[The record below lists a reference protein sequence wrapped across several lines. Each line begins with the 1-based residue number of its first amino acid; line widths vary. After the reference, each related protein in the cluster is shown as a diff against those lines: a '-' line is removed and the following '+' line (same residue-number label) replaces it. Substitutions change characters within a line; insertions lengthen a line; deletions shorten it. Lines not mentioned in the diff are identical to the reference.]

1 MARSKKTQKEEPAM
15 DETKMA
21 AMKEEER
28 RKLIADFNV
37 NNDGKIWIDPD
48 KIPTEDDVREAQ
60 KVFEDTAAAL
70 RDKNDYVI
78 AKKED
83 ALKVAK
89 FMKEFNDNAFWTQRM
104 FVGVLN
110 FSDLLNEFI
119 NGFDEENPKD
129 LSLEYAPVQYAY
141 LLFENFA
148 GFGYD
153 GAKHMAEIWDDYVN
167 VYDKLHELVDWYKA
181 ETTRIDSLRDVWA
194 LMEQGY
200 YAKVTE

>member
-48 KIPTEDDVREAQ
+48 KVPTEDDVKEAQ
-60 KVFEDTAAAL
+60 KGFEDAAAAL
-70 RDKNDYVI
+70 RDKKDYVI

-89 FMKEFNDNAFWTQRM
+89 FMKEFNDTAFWTQRM

-181 ETTRIDSLRDVWA
+181 EAARIETLRDVWA

-200 YAKVTE
+200 YAKVSE